1 MIRRPPRSTLFPYT
15 TLFRSSSRKQR
26 RRQNPYNPRRQKK
39 PDSKISASL
48 KIAITVSN
56 PSLARALADSLQ
68 PETMARAGFRSR
80 TKISSIRS
88 TLKLNIDA
96 TDIIALRAA
105 ANSYV
110 HFISAALASVQRL
123 SGFNKTEGDKGLKRE

>member
-1 MIRRPPRSTLFPYT
+1 
-15 TLFRSSSRKQR
+15 
-26 RRQNPYNPRRQKK
+26 
-39 PDSKISASL
+39 
-48 KIAITVSN
+48 
-56 PSLARALADSLQ
+56 
-68 PETMARAGFRSR
+68 MARAGFRSR

-123 SGFNKTEGDKGLKRE
+123 SGFNKTEGDKGLERE